1 MLDYKRLAVA
11 KIYTEGDKDAIKK
24 QDAKY
29 LVKRNI
35 FFLTNG
41 RYGFIYILSNNWVVL
56 LDLVVEFSQKNKIY
70 SLVVYVKELIR
81 IFLNRF
87 FLRSLN
93 IIQFLCSQMFIC
105 FIHNNNK
112 MVKHT
117 LKIL

>member
-11 KIYTEGDKDAIKK
+11 KIYTKGDKDTIKK

-56 LDLVVEFSQKNKIY
+56 LDLVEFSQKNKIY

-87 FLRSLN
+87 FQRSLN

-105 FIHNNNK
+105 FIHNNKK